1 MTPKLADGYLFIPA
15 WGLFIGERL
24 SHSPS
29 AERRGKGTLKEGE
42 PMEKG
47 ENEGERQKAF
57 ELSPWRT
64 LTKGEENIK
73 PALWIQKQY

>member
-15 WGLFIGERL
+15 WGLFIGEQL

-42 PMEKG
+42 PMDKG
-47 ENEGERQKAF
+47 EKR
-57 ELSPWRT
+57 R
-64 LTKGEENIK
+64 
-73 PALWIQKQY
+73 

>member
-15 WGLFIGERL
+15 WGLFIGEQL

-42 PMEKG
+42 PLDKG
-47 ENEGERQKAF
+47 GKKEVNVRRLLNFHHG
-57 ELSPWRT
+57 
-64 LTKGEENIK
+64 GH
-73 PALWIQKQY
+73 

>member
-42 PMEKG
+42 PMG
-47 ENEGERQKAF
+47 EGGKNEVNVRRLLNFHHG
-57 ELSPWRT
+57 
-64 LTKGEENIK
+64 GH
-73 PALWIQKQY
+73 